1 MTKKQ
6 KFMYVFLIVITFGF
20 ILLYWKKYKQNSS
33 KNYLSVE
40 EKLNFDF
47 EKFILYIGGFKNI
60 KDVKSS
66 QKVLTIFYI
75 EKNNIILNELKNLKG
90 ILGISIKSDSISFVV
105 GNSATYVK
113 GIILK
118 EIKYAK
124 KY

>member
-47 EKFILYIGGFKNI
+47 EKFISYIGGFKNI

-66 QKVLTIFYI
+66 QKILTIFYI

-118 EIKYAK
+118 EIK
-124 KY
+124 

>member
-20 ILLYWKKYKQNSS
+20 ILLYWKKYKQTSS

-40 EKLNFDF
+40 KKLNFDF
-47 EKFILYIGGFKNI
+47 EKFISYIGGFKNI

-90 ILGISIKSDSISFVV
+90 ILGISIKSDSISFVI
-105 GNSATYVK
+105 GNSAAYVK

-118 EIKYAK
+118 EIK
-124 KY
+124 